1 MGRGRGGSRV
11 WAPAAGNGLPGEPVL
26 CPSEQRPPHCAAP
39 GPVAGTPPSTG
50 GSGLLQGH
58 AVASDMSTSR
68 RRDGR
73 QPAAR
78 DSSCNRHSSP
88 FLPFSAALVRAS
100 VRFPAVRR
108 QKETLR
114 RGPPRPGPVPTAV
127 CCSRTVTPAPPAK
140 AQALEKAGDEAKAT
154 GLSRCLV
161 RVQISPVRDDAGLT
175 PITMPRSLNQ

>member
-1 MGRGRGGSRV
+1 MD
-11 WAPAAGNGLPGEPVL
+11 AAVP
-26 CPSEQRPPHCAAP
+26 
-39 GPVAGTPPSTG
+39 
-50 GSGLLQGH
+50 GSGLPLQEMAFPGSRSSARPSRGH
-58 AVASDMSTSR
+58 LTAQPLDR
-68 RRDGR
+68 RRGR
-73 QPAAR
+73 RLPQEGQVFSRATPWPLICLR
-78 DSSCNRHSSP
+78 VGDVTEGSRPPGISSCNRHSSP

-114 RGPPRPGPVPTAV
+114 RGPPRPGRVPTAV
-127 CCSRTVTPAPPAK
+127 CCSHTMTPAPPAK